1 MLFPDYVKEVRG
13 EAFDIRELLPALR
26 TVGLED
32 LAQKMLNILD
42 SKCNPQNVFGNLA
55 HYF

>member
-42 SKCNPQNVFGNLA
+42 SKCTPQNVFGNLA